1 MKDRTGI
8 KSETSLPT
16 EVDFDPYG
24 GDLDARFAWKNFGGL
39 TLEEATKKF
48 REIPEIYQE
57 DFMFMGGKAFAFYFP
72 VLEAYL
78 RDVPEEYEG
87 DDRQSW
93 ILAHCLRQ
101 QFEAK
106 TAHHVLHLVQ
116 RVFALSTF
124 VQQNIHRFGD
134 STEEQRRIADA
145 WMELDTRLRALK
157 T

>member
-1 MKDRTGI
+1 
-8 KSETSLPT
+8 
-16 EVDFDPYG
+16 
-24 GDLDARFAWKNFGGL
+24 
-39 TLEEATKKF
+39 
-48 REIPEIYQE
+48 
-57 DFMFMGGKAFAFYFP
+57 MFMGGKAFAFYFP

-78 RDVPEEYEG
+78 RDTPEEYES

-145 WMELDTRLRALK
+145 WMELDSQLRALK